1 MKFKKLK
8 KIVFLVFGTDHRHTA
23 LGNFAKSKIY
33 KEILLISLGGRFKS
47 IIGKIL
53 YLLGFGKFIGLDG
66 YPFFKNQKNS
76 INLWFNGIWK
86 INKEYKNYNNNLL
99 NINNPIINEEQK
111 IFQIYPLIYKKK
123 NFYKKPKIIFMGKI
137 YYTSS
142 ENLLSSHFLSTNKEK
157 ILKNFNLI
165 DSKIFWSDN
174 MDSQNIELLYKKYRI
189 IKTYLR
195 EQIILKI
202 DKNFKDNFYIYGED
216 KSNTGVNFQKP
227 VYNTNSVKKIYEGN
241 ICVDPGLIPGS
252 MSLHPRSLMI
262 LESNGLLI
270 QAKQNDSLDIW
281 GNLNEKIIFNDIE
294 SLLSGIDLI
303 LTNQNKFN
311 EYLDMI
317 YELSKKSEL
326 KNYETLKK
334 ALNL

>member
-111 IFQIYPLIYKKK
+111 IFQI
-123 NFYKKPKIIFMGKI
+123 
-137 YYTSS
+137 
-142 ENLLSSHFLSTNKEK
+142 
-157 ILKNFNLI
+157 
-165 DSKIFWSDN
+165 
-174 MDSQNIELLYKKYRI
+174 
-189 IKTYLR
+189 
-195 EQIILKI
+195 
-202 DKNFKDNFYIYGED
+202 
-216 KSNTGVNFQKP
+216 
-227 VYNTNSVKKIYEGN
+227 
-241 ICVDPGLIPGS
+241 
-252 MSLHPRSLMI
+252 
-262 LESNGLLI
+262 
-270 QAKQNDSLDIW
+270 
-281 GNLNEKIIFNDIE
+281 
-294 SLLSGIDLI
+294 
-303 LTNQNKFN
+303 
-311 EYLDMI
+311 
-317 YELSKKSEL
+317 
-326 KNYETLKK
+326 
-334 ALNL
+334 